1 MSQSSV
7 DAPSSVLQQIDQRG
21 ISRSYPLYSIAQIHG
36 APYWAV
42 LGMADMILRAV
53 QVRPRDHSP
62 TPTHQRATTHLMSTM
77 SAEQNAALA
86 SDIMLSM
93 NLLEEA
99 RAGRVPMS

>member
-53 QVRPRDHSP
+53 QVAH
-62 TPTHQRATTHLMSTM
+62 ATTAPLPPI
-77 SAEQNAALA
+77 SAPRPTSCPQ
-86 SDIMLSM
+86 
-93 NLLEEA
+93 
-99 RAGRVPMS
+99 